1 VRASNGNS
9 GVTNTPQTLANAIQP
24 LLRDGLVPAT
34 ADNDLLILDSSA
46 NQVMRLACANASIE
60 DITTALATHGMLADT
75 TGLSR
80 RHILKGAAA
89 AGVVGITVL
98 ALPTAAMAASVG
110 LAAPTGVTATATGAS
125 GVVDVAWDA
134 VDGATDYEVEYRP
147 SSPPGGEWLTRGLA
161 PFPGQRFTGL
171 ANDTEY
177 QFRVFAIAGGTRS
190 LPSEVVSATPFID
203 PL

>member
-1 VRASNGNS
+1 MPVSNGNS
-9 GVTNTPQTLANAIQP
+9 GATNIPQTLADTIQP

-34 ADNDLLILDSSA
+34 ADNDLLILDASA

-60 DITTALATHGMLADT
+60 DITTALATRGMLADT
-75 TGLSR
+75 AGLSR

-98 ALPTAAMAASVG
+98 ALPTAAMAASV
-110 LAAPTGVTATATGAS
+110 LAAPTGVTATGTGTN
-125 GVVDVAWDA
+125 GVVEVAWDA

-161 PFPGQRFTGL
+161 PSPSQRFTGL
-171 ANDTEY
+171 TDGTEY

-190 LPSEVVSATPFID
+190 LPSEVVSAIPYTD
-203 PL
+203 P